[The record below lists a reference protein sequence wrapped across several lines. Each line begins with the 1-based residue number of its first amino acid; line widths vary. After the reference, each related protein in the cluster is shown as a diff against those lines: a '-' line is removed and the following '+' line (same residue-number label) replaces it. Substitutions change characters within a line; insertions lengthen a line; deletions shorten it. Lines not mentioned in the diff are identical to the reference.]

1 MKVGKDIMEEWI
13 FFWVIGLFRG
23 ISEEV
28 RLLVE
33 GKLSVYFRLYRF
45 DDGGWRYER

>member
-28 RLLVE
+28 KDYWQKE
-33 GKLSVYFRLYRF
+33 S
-45 DDGGWRYER
+45 